1 MEENVMEIRYK
12 IFEKLKEIGI
22 TQTTFSKDLKMT
34 GSTMQKFRT
43 NGSTTL
49 ETIGKVCEYLQCP
62 IEDIVEILYTNASEQ
77 QKKRTWSRE
86 GRVRK
91 KNKWNPKKIDCLN

>member
-1 MEENVMEIRYK
+1 MEIRYK

-34 GSTMQKFRT
+34 
-43 NGSTTL
+43 GSTTL

-77 QKKRTWSRE
+77 QKKE
-86 GRVRK
+86 LEAEK
-91 KNKWNPKKIDCLN
+91 AEYEKKINEIQKKLTA

>member
-1 MEENVMEIRYK
+1 MEIRYK

-34 GSTMQKFRT
+34 
-43 NGSTTL
+43 GSTTL

-77 QKKRTWSRE
+77 QKKE
-86 GRVRK
+86 LEAEKAEYEK
-91 KNKWNPKKIDCLN
+91 K

>member
-1 MEENVMEIRYK
+1 MEIRYK
-12 IFEKLKEIGI
+12 VFEKLKKMGI

-49 ETIGKVCEYLQCP
+49 ETIGRVCEYLQCP
-62 IEDIVEILYTNASEQ
+62 IEDVVEILYTNASEQ
-77 QKKRTWSRE
+77 QKKE
-86 GRVRK
+86 LEAEKAEYEK
-91 KNKWNPKKIDCLN
+91 KLMKSKKKLIA

>member
-1 MEENVMEIRYK
+1 MEIRYK

-62 IEDIVEILYTNASEQ
+62 IEDICRNFIYQCVRTAE
-77 QKKRTWSRE
+77 KRT
-86 GRVRK
+86 
-91 KNKWNPKKIDCLN
+91 

>member
-43 NGSTTL
+43 NGRD
-49 ETIGKVCEYLQCP
+49 VY
-62 IEDIVEILYTNASEQ
+62 
-77 QKKRTWSRE
+77 KRQE
-86 GRVRK
+86 
-91 KNKWNPKKIDCLN
+91 

>member
-1 MEENVMEIRYK
+1 MEIRYK

-43 NGSTTL
+43 NGKK
-49 ETIGKVCEYLQCP
+49 IN
-62 IEDIVEILYTNASEQ
+62 EIQ
-77 QKKRTWSRE
+77 
-86 GRVRK
+86 
-91 KNKWNPKKIDCLN
+91 KKIDCLN

>member
-1 MEENVMEIRYK
+1 MEIRYK
-12 IFEKLKEIGI
+12 VFEKLKKMGI

-49 ETIGKVCEYLQCP
+49 ETIGRVCEYLQCP
-62 IEDIVEILYTNASEQ
+62 IEDVVEILYTNASEQ
-77 QKKRTWSRE
+77 QKQELEAEKAE
-86 GRVRK
+86 YEK
-91 KNKWNPKKIDCLN
+91 KINEIQKKIDCLN